1 MRTFALTLGLVLC
14 LCPAQAQE
22 VVQVTWPTAHAAPP
36 ATFPQGSSDFL
47 PAFRLSLYWLSES
60 NVVDMAASQAAIL
73 GVSTKDADRLRRLFA
88 GRYGLI
94 QKDPV
99 FRDVG
104 SVLPYCYSAQTPTQ
118 GLALVYSPKKLDANT
133 PALVFLHGYGGSF
146 LWSQQ
151 LLAEAFPN
159 HLIICPAYGISSA
172 SMSSTY
178 LSECLQAVQKK
189 VRQPIRPPVLM
200 GLSAGG
206 FGAARIFTQSPTQFS
221 RLIVL
226 AAYPPEET
234 LTHFNKKMSARFL
247 VGTKE
252 DYVQSGLFGRYMQ
265 SIRPR
270 LKDLEFQAIPD
281 ADHFFLLGKK
291 EEAIKVLRSWMETSS
306 ATAPAIKK

>member
-1 MRTFALTLGLVLC
+1 MRAFALTLGLVLC
-14 LCPAQAQE
+14 LYPAQSQE
-22 VVQVTWPTAHAAPP
+22 VIRVTWPTTHAAPP

-47 PAFRLSLYWLSES
+47 PAFRLGLNWLPES

-73 GVSTKDADRLRRLFA
+73 GVSAKDADRLRRLFA

-99 FRDVG
+99 FRDVA

-172 SMSSTY
+172 SISSTY
-178 LSECLQAVQKK
+178 VSECLQAVQKK
-189 VRQPIRPPVLM
+189 VKHTIQPPALI

-206 FGAARIFTQSPTQFS
+206 FGASRIFTQS
-221 RLIVL
+221 
-226 AAYPPEET
+226 PEET
-234 LTHFNKKMSARFL
+234 LTHFNKRMSARFL
-247 VGTKE
+247 VGAKE
-252 DYVQSGLFGRYMQ
+252 DYVQSGLFGSYMQ

-281 ADHFFLLGKK
+281 ADHFFLLAKK
-291 EEAIKVLRSWMETSS
+291 EEAIKVLRSWLETSS
-306 ATAPAIKK
+306 ATAPTIKK